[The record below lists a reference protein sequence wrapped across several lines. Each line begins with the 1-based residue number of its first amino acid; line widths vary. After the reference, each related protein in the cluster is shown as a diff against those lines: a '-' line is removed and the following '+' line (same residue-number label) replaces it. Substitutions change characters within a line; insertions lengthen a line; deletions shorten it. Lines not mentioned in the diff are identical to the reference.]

1 MVKLEDIEA
10 AVAQLSPEELKTFR
24 AWLDELEE
32 RLFDEKIA
40 RDAKGGKLDAI
51 EAKALENL
59 KAGRVRDL

>member
-10 AVAQLSPEELKTFR
+10 AVEKLSPEELKRFR

-32 RLFDEKIA
+32 RLFDERIE
-40 RDAKGGKLDAI
+40 RDARAGKLDAI